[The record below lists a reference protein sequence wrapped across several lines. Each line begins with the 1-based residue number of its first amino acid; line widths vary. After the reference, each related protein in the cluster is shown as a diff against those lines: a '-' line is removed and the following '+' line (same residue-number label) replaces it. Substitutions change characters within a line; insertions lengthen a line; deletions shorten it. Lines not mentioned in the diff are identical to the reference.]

1 NIPRWVSSDY
11 FISKLEWFP
20 RNWRSTISFGAQ
32 TQGNCSWAVDEF
44 SGINTS
50 GTNGA
55 NAVVQSANVAIN
67 GGGAAITGVTIT
79 LSALAN
85 ANSAAYG
92 FLRAAWIGGGLT
104 KGSAFTQLSQVSDA
118 TNHIYLESEWAINQ
132 TAVNWTW
139 ASSNGD
145 YQGIEIEIAAAAVAV
160 STSFLSMASTISRF
174 TIGSYKTIF
183 LLSGTSFTTPSDWSS
198 VNTVHAIGA
207 GGGCGGGAGPGGG
220 GAYAYASNIAA
231 GTY

>member
-85 ANSAAYG
+85 ASNAAYG

-104 KGSAFTQLSQVSDA
+104 AGSALTQLSQVNDA

-145 YQGIEIEIAAAAVAV
+145 YQGIAIEIAAQN
-160 STSFLSMASTISRF
+160 
-174 TIGSYKTIF
+174 KTIF
-183 LLSGTSFTTPSDWSS
+183 LLSGASFTTPSDWS
-198 VNTVHAIGA
+198 
-207 GGGCGGGAGPGGG
+207 
-220 GAYAYASNIAA
+220 
-231 GTY
+231 